1 MSFLLALAACLIDY
15 LQRMFPNERPPLHV
29 LQSNLALVDNIHL
42 RSELDIH
49 RLHKFVLFTFDM
61 PNVIEE

>member
-15 LQRMFPNERPPLHV
+15 LQRQFLNGRPPLHV
-29 LQSNLALVDNIHL
+29 HQSHLALVDNTHL

-61 PNVIEE
+61 PNVVDK